1 MPGSMPAGKVIF
13 IGAGPGDP
21 DLITVKGRRALSEA
35 DVVLFTDSLVSE
47 ALMAAAKKGAE
58 IHRSAGMDLE
68 EQEAILVAASA
79 AGKTVARVHTGDPSV
94 FGATQEQ
101 VEILKKHGIPFE
113 VIPGVSSFQ
122 AASAALKKE
131 FTIPEVTQTVI
142 LTRAEGRTPMPDGEK
157 MEDLA
162 RHGSTVVVYLSATL
176 AKKVQEDCLKGGYP
190 PETPCAIAYKV
201 SWPDEKVFT
210 CALSELAETVKKEKI
225 DRQALLI
232 ISPALKDGHKTKS
245 KLYDKTFTHGYRK
258 ARKAEEV

>member
-1 MPGSMPAGKVIF
+1 MPATGRVIF

-21 DLITVKGRRALSEA
+21 DLITVKGRRALSGA

-47 ALMAAAKKGAE
+47 ALVAAARPGAE
-58 IHRSAGMDLE
+58 VHRSAGMDLE
-68 EQEAILVAASA
+68 EQEAIFLEAWK

-122 AASAALKKE
+122 AASAALRKE

-142 LTRAEGRTPMPDGEK
+142 LTRAEGRTEMPSGEK
-157 MEDLA
+157 MADLA
-162 RHGSTVVVYLSATL
+162 KHQATLCIYLSAGL
-176 AKKVQEDCLKGGYP
+176 AKKVQDECLEGGYP
-190 PETPCAIAYKV
+190 ADTPCAVVYKV
-201 SWPDEKVFT
+201 SWPDEKIFQ
-210 CALSELAETVKKEKI
+210 CPLSALAETVAKGKVE
-225 DRQALLI
+225 RHALLI
-232 ISPALKDGHKTKS
+232 VSPALKEGHKTKS

-258 ARKAEEV
+258 AGAKK

>member
-1 MPGSMPAGKVIF
+1 MSGPGRVIF

-21 DLITVKGRRALSEA
+21 DLITVKGRRALSGA

-47 ALMAAAKKGAE
+47 ALVAAARPGAE
-58 IHRSAGMDLE
+58 VHRSAGMDLE
-68 EQEAILVAASA
+68 EQEALLVATCK

-101 VEILKKHGIPFE
+101 VELLKKHGIPFE

-142 LTRAEGRTPMPDGEK
+142 LTRAEGRTEMPDGEK
-157 MEDLA
+157 LADLA
-162 RHGSTVVVYLSATL
+162 RHRATLVVYLSATL
-176 AKKVQEDCLKGGYP
+176 AKKVQEECLEGGYP

-201 SWPDEKVFT
+201 SWPDERVIQ
-210 CALSELAETVKKEKI
+210 CPLSALAETVKQSKI

-232 ISPALKDGHKTKS
+232 VSPALKEGHKTKS

-258 ARKAEEV
+258 ARTGPVE

>member
-1 MPGSMPAGKVIF
+1 VGTGKVVF
-13 IGAGPGDP
+13 VGAGPGDP
-21 DLITVKGRRALSEA
+21 GLITVKGRVVLASA

-47 ALMAAAKKGAE
+47 DLVAAAKPGAE

-68 EQEAILVAASA
+68 EQEAIFTKAFRD
-79 AGKTVARVHTGDPSV
+79 GKTVARVHTGDPSV

-142 LTRAEGRTPMPDGEK
+142 LTRAEGRTPMPEGEQMK
-157 MEDLA
+157 DLA
-162 RHGSTVVVYLSATL
+162 RHHATLCIYLSAGL
-176 AKKVQEDCLKGGYP
+176 AKKVQAECLEGGYP
-190 PETPCAIAYKV
+190 PETPCAVVYKV
-201 SWPDEKVFT
+201 SWPDEKIFLCT
-210 CALSELAETVKKEKI
+210 LATLAETVTKEKVE
-225 DRQALLI
+225 RHALLI
-232 ISPALKDGHKTKS
+232 VSPALKDGHKTKS

-258 ARKAEEV
+258 GKEAKE